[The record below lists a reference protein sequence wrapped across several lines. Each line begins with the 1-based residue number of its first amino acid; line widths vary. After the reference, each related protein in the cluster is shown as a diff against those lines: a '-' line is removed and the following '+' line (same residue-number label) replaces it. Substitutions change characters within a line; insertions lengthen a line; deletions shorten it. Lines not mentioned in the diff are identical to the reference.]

1 LVVPLLT
8 GVAGLPLVSAFGAV
22 AFGAAVG
29 AGVWAVTGCSA
40 GAGAARSGVVV
51 CFFRAPGVSSLA
63 A

>member
-1 LVVPLLT
+1 
-8 GVAGLPLVSAFGAV
+8 LVSAFGAV

-29 AGVWAVTGCSA
+29 AGACAVTGCWA
-40 GAGAARSGVVV
+40 GAGAASSGVVV